1 MDKKFE
7 RVCDKRT
14 AGSLARH
21 RFAAGW
27 ILLAMFILLLGVP
40 GCATPQ
46 KAPEPVDLVWP
57 LPPNPPRIKFV
68 KSVQVRKDVEESA
81 GREEVLNALL
91 GKPEDLG
98 EMLKKPYGVHAD
110 RDGRI
115 FVADTGW
122 GKVVVF
128 DFANKKFSFWG
139 TAGPGTLTKPVGVTS
154 DSQGRVYVS
163 DAVAQR
169 VVVFDRDGNFLQAMG
184 KEGELERPVG
194 LVVNEQTGRLYVIDS
209 KKHHIAVFDIA
220 DGSLVSTIG
229 ERGLAPGQFN
239 WPTNIAI
246 GPSGTLYVMDTM
258 NFRVQILDPDGQVL
272 NTFGEIGDGIGQFA
286 RPKGIAVDS
295 EGNIYVVDAAF
306 NNFQIFSPEG
316 QLLLF
321 VGSIGQQFGQFW
333 LPAGAYIDAQDRIY
347 VADQYNFR
355 VQVFQR
361 LTEQS
366 PASLEVEPEPQPT
379 ASEAPEEESS

>member
-1 MDKKFE
+1 MDKQFQ
-7 RVCDKRT
+7 RACDLRT
-14 AGSLARH
+14 IGSLAGR
-21 RFAAGW
+21 RFTAGW
-27 ILLAMFILLLGVP
+27 ILLAMLMLILGVP
-40 GCATPQ
+40 GCAAPQ
-46 KAPEPVDLVWP
+46 KAPESVELVWP
-57 LPPNPPRIKFV
+57 LPPDPPRIKFIR
-68 KSVQVRKDVEESA
+68 SVRFRKDVEESA
-81 GREEVLNALL
+81 GSEEILNVLL
-91 GKPEDLG
+91 GKPENLG

-110 RDGRI
+110 REGRI

-122 GKVVVF
+122 GKVAVF

-139 TAGPGTLTKPVGVTS
+139 TGGQGLLTKPVGVTS
-154 DSQGRVYVS
+154 DSLGRVYVS

-169 VVVFDRDGNFLQAMG
+169 VVVFDQDGNFLQAMG
-184 KEGELERPVG
+184 QEGELERPVG
-194 LVVNEQTGRLYVIDS
+194 LVVNEQIGRLYVIDS

-229 ERGLAPGQFN
+229 ERGPAPGQFN

-246 GPSGTLYVMDTM
+246 DTSGTLYVMDTM
-258 NFRVQILDPDGQVL
+258 NFRVQILDPDGEVL

-306 NNFQIFSPEG
+306 NNFQIFDPEG

-321 VGSIGQQFGQFW
+321 VGSNGQQSGQFW

-361 LTEQS
+361 LTEES
-366 PASLEVEPEPQPT
+366 PASMEVEPEPSAT
-379 ASEAPEEESS
+379 ETPEEESS